1 MQPSMF
7 QLRRQLEADGVTIV
21 KLTNELKLKDIT
33 INMLDTA
40 WDQSIEALA
49 AAQAEI
55 ARLTADRAAASIE
68 YCELMDRHDA
78 EFVRA
83 EAAEAALAT
92 AREDDGNP
100 RPIETAPK
108 DGTMLRL
115 LVDYEGVENWMPLTD
130 DNQSWT
136 IGFNDLQNIGEDE
149 WVFVGWNWSQD
160 CFGTG
165 EGKVIGWLPFDA
177 IKKGAAT

>member
-1 MQPSMF
+1 MTDTPTPQMTPE
-7 QLRRQLEADGVTIV
+7 QRAATVYALVNLHNIDPDNLAAQLEADGVTIAT
-21 KLTNELKLKDIT
+21 LTAERD
-33 INMLDTA
+33 
-40 WDQSIEALA
+40 A
-49 AAQAEI
+49 ARAEI
-55 ARLTADRAAASIE
+55 ARLTA
-68 YCELMDRHDA
+68 
-78 EFVRA
+78 
-83 EAAEAALAT
+83 ALAM

-136 IGFNDLQNIGEDE
+136 IGFNTLEDTGDDE
-149 WVFVGWNWSQD
+149 WIIAGWNWSQD

-165 EGKVIGWLPFDA
+165 EGKVIGWLPFAA
-177 IKKGAAT
+177 ITKGTAT

>member
-1 MQPSMF
+1 MTPEQRAE
-7 QLRRQLEADGVTIV
+7 LVAELKRRGGHSGSAEQLEADGVTTAT
-21 KLTNELKLKDIT
+21 LTAERDAAKDGEKTARNLMQKAFGVNRKVIAELD
-33 INMLDTA
+33 
-40 WDQSIEALA
+40 

-55 ARLTADRAAASIE
+55 ARLT
-68 YCELMDRHDA
+68 
-78 EFVRA
+78 
-83 EAAEAALAT
+83 AALAT

-136 IGFNDLQNIGEDE
+136 IGFNTLEDTGDDE
-149 WVFVGWNWSQD
+149 WIIAGWNWSQD

-165 EGKVIGWLPFDA
+165 EGKVIGWLPFAA
-177 IKKGAAT
+177 ITKGTAT

>member
-1 MQPSMF
+1 MTDTPTPPMTQK
-7 QLRRQLEADGVTIV
+7 QRALLVGWLRKPYDCTHGEDATDMSAAADQLEADGVTIAT
-21 KLTNELKLKDIT
+21 LTAERD
-33 INMLDTA
+33 
-40 WDQSIEALA
+40 A
-49 AAQAEI
+49 ARAEI
-55 ARLTADRAAASIE
+55 ARLTA
-68 YCELMDRHDA
+68 
-78 EFVRA
+78 
-83 EAAEAALAT
+83 ALAM

-136 IGFNDLQNIGEDE
+136 IGFNTLEDTGDDE
-149 WVFVGWNWSQD
+149 WIIAGWNWSQD

-165 EGKVIGWLPFDA
+165 EGKVIGWLPFAA
-177 IKKGAAT
+177 ITKGTAT